1 MIPLNPTSIAVMA
14 AVFVAV
20 IVVFALC
27 IRREIR

>member
-1 MIPLNPTSIAVMA
+1 MIPLTPASAAIMAV
-14 AVFVAV
+14 VFIAV